1 MSTIK
6 EIWRHGEAVLW
17 QAGIEN
23 ARLDAEVLFCFV
35 MNIERSVLYAYPE
48 RVVSPEQEQRYLTLL
63 ERRRQHEPIAYITG
77 HKEFYGLDFYV
88 DSRVLIP
95 RPETELLVEVA
106 LTSVNRRL
114 HAGQIPIVADIG
126 TGSGAIAVTVA
137 VAEPRL
143 PYIYACDLSPDA
155 LEVAHTNARRLHV
168 ESRVR
173 LLQGDLVAP
182 LPEAV
187 DLLLANLPYVG
198 TDEMAGMAE
207 DVLAY
212 EPRGALFSGPDGQ
225 DLLQCFCADVQR
237 SGVLNVAGEMILE
250 IGYQQGE
257 VVSQLIRELWPQ
269 AEVVVCKDYAGFDRF
284 VLMRL

>member
-6 EIWRHGEAVLW
+6 ETWKCGETVLS
-17 QAGIEN
+17 QAGVDN
-23 ARLDAEVLFCFV
+23 ARLDAQILLCFV
-35 MNIERSVLYAYPE
+35 INVERSVLYAYPE
-48 RVVSPEQEQRYLTLL
+48 RMVSPEQEQRYLTLI

-77 HKEFYGLDFYV
+77 HKEFYDQDFCV
-88 DSRVLIP
+88 GSHVLIP

-106 LTSVNRRL
+106 LASINRRL
-114 HAGQIPIVADIG
+114 NAGKMPIVADIG
-126 TGSGAIAVTVA
+126 TGSGAIAVTIA

-143 PYIYACDLSPDA
+143 PYVYACDISPDA
-155 LEVAHTNARRLHV
+155 LEIARTNARRLHV
-168 ESRVR
+168 EERMR

-198 TDEMAGMAE
+198 TNETVSMTE

-212 EPRGALFSGPDGQ
+212 EPRLALFGGPDGL
-225 DLLQCFCADVQR
+225 DLLQRFCADVR
-237 SGVLNVAGEMILE
+237 RFGTLNVTGEMILE

-269 AEVVVCKDYAGFDRF
+269 ANVVVRKDYAGFDRL